1 MRVREEERGNRRGEE
16 RRGGVL
22 VLQLID
28 SALFSVL

>member
-1 MRVREEERGNRRGEE
+1 MNESQGGGEREQE